1 MLNKKKGFVLLIGLL
16 MMFTLSACNDSEP
29 SENSEAV
36 AVARVNDE
44 PIYESDWQVTV
55 DRLMANYEQQG
66 ADLESEQGQMLVQQ
80 IETQALEQLI
90 QQTVLY
96 QHADDNGYV
105 IDDDVA
111 QSELDKLKANYEND
125 TAFEAALETNMFT
138 EDQLLETFKIELSIN
153 AYFDEHVEEVN
164 VSDLEKMEF
173 YQNYKAE
180 SEEQGQPVEIYSEVE
195 DQIEQQ
201 IINNK
206 QQEQI
211 NDLVESLMESS
222 DIERLL

>member
-29 SENSEAV
+29 TEDSEAV

-153 AYFDEHVEEVN
+153 AYFDEQVEEVN